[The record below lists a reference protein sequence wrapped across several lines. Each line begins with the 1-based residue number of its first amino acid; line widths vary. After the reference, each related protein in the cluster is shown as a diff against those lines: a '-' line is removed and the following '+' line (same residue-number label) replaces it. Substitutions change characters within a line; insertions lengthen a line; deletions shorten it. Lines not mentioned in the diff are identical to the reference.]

1 MHSFNKIVGLF
12 KRCSFRA
19 LRFVNRDKHLFVLS
33 MLNFSGFFD
42 DTHVDVTPSKQARTH
57 YENSHPSN
65 KLLFEDTYRPV
76 IRLEDIPEDVQQKLC
91 RRVKQEL
98 WVIVQQE
105 IEKIRIE
112 TAKQI
117 ERIRMEMLAQH
128 NSDLEQ
134 RITEQVEH
142 ILARRN
148 NHNETTSASDFLQD
162 NLNTEFDAHD
172 FAKQLIQQ
180 AKMGKIADPKLVTQP
195 IQPVQSISK
204 QPLQQLQPEPTY
216 APPNQFATY
225 EDYPQEQ
232 FYNQHSIPQQVY
244 NYPIYQQYEEE
255 NVEPEQE
262 KPKQVSKP
270 KVRFQ
275 KEPSPENSNKEN
287 EVISGNR
294 YQEVINQPVK
304 KTAIKKGKEDDVSK
318 MEGRIEKWKREEQEY
333 AEQFHQQ
340 QRILEEYWAMGKA
353 TLGITISRVRSLLDF
368 VSRVFNSLQTRFT
381 ISGQH

>member
-1 MHSFNKIVGLF
+1 
-12 KRCSFRA
+12 
-19 LRFVNRDKHLFVLS
+19 

>member
-1 MHSFNKIVGLF
+1 
-12 KRCSFRA
+12 
-19 LRFVNRDKHLFVLS
+19 

-76 IRLEDIPEDVQQKLC
+76 IRLEDIPEDVQQELC

-148 NHNETTSASDFLQD
+148 NHNETSSASDFLQD

-195 IQPVQSISK
+195 IQPVQSIPK
-204 QPLQQLQPEPTY
+204 QPLQQLQPETTY
-216 APPNQFATY
+216 APPHQFTTY

-232 FYNQHSIPQQVY
+232 FYNQHSIPPQQYQQAY

-255 NVEPEQE
+255 NMEPEQE

-294 YQEVINQPVK
+294 YQEIINQPVK
-304 KTAIKKGKEDDVSK
+304 KTAVKKGKEDDVSK

-368 VSRVFNSLQTRFT
+368 VSRIFNFSQTRF
-381 ISGQH
+381 IIFGQH